1 MEVNYYKNKFISGDE
16 EEGSA
21 SFYNSRFN
29 NKTMV
34 LAQCKCG
41 VVKEYQTQNILNGV
55 TKSCGCYNVS
65 CREKPT
71 SIKKHK
77 LYRVYWA
84 MKDRCY
90 NSNNKHYDRYG
101 GRGITIC
108 DKWLDDYEVFYNWC
122 MNNGYKDGLSIDRI
136 DNDGN
141 Y

>member
-1 MEVNYYKNKFISGDE
+1 M
-16 EEGSA
+16 
-21 SFYNSRFN
+21 
-29 NKTMV
+29 
-34 LAQCKCG
+34 
-41 VVKEYQTQNILNGV
+41 
-55 TKSCGCYNVS
+55 
-65 CREKPT
+65 
-71 SIKKHK
+71 
-77 LYRVYWA
+77 YRVYWA

-141 Y
+141 YCPENCRWITISEQQQNKTQRKTKAYYKSLKGKV